1 MRCVRQLT
9 AATNTPFP
17 EGRAATNGNGVHREL
32 VDSYRR
38 LADVFHHVLSEQSL
52 DTLLDR
58 IADTLSDLIPYDTLS
73 IFQADEAETVLV
85 PVLARDRWADE
96 ILRNRIAFGAGLAGW
111 AAEHREPVL
120 TNHAHLDPRM
130 MVVPGTP
137 PDEKEALITVPLI
150 ARESVKGVLSIYR
163 LGDDACFDEE
173 EFELA
178 KRFGDAAALA
188 LDNAQTR
195 ARLELQAQTDSL
207 TALYNHRYF
216 HEALRAELTRAS
228 RNRDS
233 VALLMLDIDDFKKV
247 NDIYGHGVGDQVL
260 RELAEQMKAAVRGSD
275 VVCRLGGEEFGVV
288 MGSCGSRDAV
298 GLARRLLE
306 RLTETEFG
314 PAGKIT
320 VSIGVAQGPTNAS
333 NPRELI
339 ACAEAAMMTAKA
351 RGKDR
356 IILFDESTDERPDS
370 PIDVTRDVRSIA
382 HLKMLQSLAG
392 RLNRL
397 NDVREIGTAIADE
410 LRALIDYHNCRV
422 SIIDGDEI
430 VPIAFRGVLSSRGGE
445 EVQLP
450 RTKVGEGIT
459 GHAAVERRPLLIG
472 NALDCDYAVLIPGTE
487 PIEES
492 LLAVPL
498 CYGSRVTGV
507 IVISKLGRDQFDED
521 DIRLLEVLGSHAA
534 VALEN
539 ARLYESQRRE
549 AEHLKELLEF
559 SRELATAEG
568 LPDVLRRIVELSATI
583 LNAPST
589 SVWLQDTLT
598 HELVP
603 AAVWGFE
610 GARRDDILALSFD
623 PADVQMIADN
633 DEPFVLD
640 HEEAAAIHGAPELD
654 DGMSFAVAPVKLDG
668 GRLCCIVA
676 AIPVED
682 VNDFDEEK
690 IGLLAGLAHQAKL
703 AITNAG
709 SFESLETTFVSTVE
723 ALANALE
730 ANDEYTSSH
739 TRWITDT
746 ALKVGAALGL
756 DSRALKQLELGAL
769 FHDIGK
775 IGIPASILLKPGPL
789 TPEERM
795 IMEQHP
801 ELGEKILAPIDRLA
815 EVRSI
820 VRSCH
825 EHYDGRGYPDG
836 KAGEEI
842 PLESRIILV
851 CDAFHAMTT
860 DRPYRKRLSVEE
872 ACRRL
877 REAAGTQFDPE
888 VVGGFLKLRG
898 EPWSTV
904 APRRR
909 LASTPS

>member
-1 MRCVRQLT
+1 VT
-9 AATNTPFP
+9 ENAT
-17 EGRAATNGNGVHREL
+17 TNGNGVVATLSSHREL

-73 IFQADEAETVLV
+73 IFQADEAQTVLL

-96 ILRNRIAFGAGLAGW
+96 IMRNRIKFGAGLAGW

-120 TNHAHLDPRM
+120 TNHAHLDKRM

-150 ARESVKGVLSIYR
+150 ARGAVKGVLSIYR
-163 LGDDACFDEE
+163 LGEHARFNED

-207 TALYNHRYF
+207 TGLYNHRYF
-216 HEALRAELTRAS
+216 HENLRAELTRAS
-228 RNRDS
+228 RSRDS

-260 RELAEQMKAAVRGSD
+260 RELAGQLKQAVRASD

-288 MGSCGSRDAV
+288 MGSCSAADAI
-298 GLARRLLE
+298 GLAK
-306 RLTETEFG
+306 RLTDHLTDVDFG

-320 VSIGVAQGPTNAS
+320 ISVGVAEGPKNAS
-333 NPRELI
+333 NARELI

-356 IILFDESTDERPDS
+356 IVLFDEGTDERPDS
-370 PIDVTRDVRSIA
+370 PADVTRDVRSIA

-392 RLNRL
+392 KLNRL
-397 NDVREIGTAIADE
+397 NDVREIAAAIADE

-422 SIIDGDEI
+422 VMVEGEEI
-430 VPIAFRGVLSSRGGE
+430 VPIAFRGVLAARPGE
-445 EVQLP
+445 EVTLP
-450 RTKVGEGIT
+450 RSRVGEGIT
-459 GHAAVERRPLLIG
+459 GHAAAEKRSLLID
-472 NALDCDYAVLIPGTE
+472 NTLDCDFAVLIPGTE
-487 PIEES
+487 PLEES

-498 CYGSRVTGV
+498 CYGSRVVAV
-507 IVISKLGRDQFDED
+507 IVISKLGTGQFDED
-521 DIRLLEVLGSHAA
+521 DVRLLEVLGAHAA

-539 ARLYESQRRE
+539 ARRYESQRRE

-559 SRELATAEG
+559 ARQLATAEG
-568 LPDVLRRIVELSATI
+568 LPEVLRRTVELSSTI
-583 LNAPST
+583 LGTQTT
-589 SVWLQDTLT
+589 SVWLQDLET
-598 HELVP
+598 ERLVP

-610 GARRDDILALSFD
+610 GPRRETVLSLSFA
-623 PADVQMIADN
+623 PEAIADLADY
-633 DEPFVLD
+633 DEPFLLD
-640 HEEAAAIHGAPELD
+640 HTRAAAIPGAPTLD
-654 DGMSFAVAPVKLDG
+654 EATFAVAPVKLDG

-676 AIPVED
+676 SIPPDRVDE
-682 VNDFDEEK
+682 FDDAK
-690 IGLLAGLAHQAKL
+690 MSLLAGLAHQAKL
-703 AITNAG
+703 AITNAS
-709 SFESLETTFVSTVE
+709 SFESLEATFVSTVE

-739 TRWITDT
+739 TRWITDM
-746 ALKVGAALGL
+746 ALKVGRTMGFE
-756 DSRALKQLELGAL
+756 SRALKNLELGAL

-775 IGIPASILLKPGPL
+775 IGIPTSILLKPGPL
-789 TPEERM
+789 TPEERKV
-795 IMEQHP
+795 MEQHP
-801 ELGEKILAPIDRLA
+801 ELGEKILAPIERLS
-815 EVRSI
+815 EVRAI

-825 EHYDGRGYPDG
+825 EHFDGRGYPDG
-836 KAGEEI
+836 KSRETI
-842 PLESRIILV
+842 PLEARIILV

-860 DRPYRKRLSVEE
+860 DRPYRKRLPDEE

-877 REAAGTQFDPE
+877 REAAGTQFDPD
-888 VVGGFLKLRG
+888 VVDVFLALQGDLWR
-898 EPWSTV
+898 P
-904 APRRR
+904 APADER
-909 LASTPS
+909 LAS